1 MKRFK
6 YEVYTSAGVYITNW
20 GDVIS
25 EPEFSMQ
32 VNGGLGE
39 LKVVLARNADD
50 FGESDDVNFNN
61 QIIVYCFDK
70 NTNDG
75 VKIFNGYISGYT
87 PVLDGNAEY
96 IEISVLG
103 YVAELARV
111 ELLDDGNGI
120 QDTPTAG
127 NTTLTY
133 TNQKPSDILK
143 DIIDKYQA
151 ITGSS
156 QKVNY
161 DLTSI
166 DDTGTTIDSYTFNS
180 VFILDAINKIV
191 EMSPANWY
199 WYLDANN
206 IIQFH
211 AFATTPNHTFFVK
224 RDVITIK
231 PNKRIE
237 NIKNACYVIG
247 KETAGVNFFEFY
259 KRDASIASYGR
270 SAVFLQDSN
279 VNTSDVS
286 QKFADAQL
294 DKQDEPEVRTQ
305 VVVVDDNNGSNKG
318 KDIENIV
325 PGNVV
330 NILNYLS
337 KKTYTLWGQAL
348 WNVDKWGYDISN
360 VTATN
365 INLIK
370 ANYKPDY
377 ISCEVTSQL
386 PQVGKTLTELRR
398 KLQETVAVNNPAAAS

>member
-6 YEVYTSAGVYITNW
+6 YEVYTGAGVYITNW

-70 NTNDG
+70 DTNDG

-120 QDTPTAG
+120 QETPTAG

-133 TNQKPSDILK
+133 KNQKPCDILK
-143 DIIDKYQA
+143 DIIDKYKA

-156 QKVNY
+156 QKVDY

-166 DDTGTTIDSYTFNS
+166 ADTGTTIDEYTFNS

-199 WYLDANN
+199 WYLDAEN
-206 IIQFH
+206 ILHFQ
-211 AFATTPNHTFFVK
+211 AFATTPDHTFFVK
-224 RDVITIK
+224 RDVISIK

-259 KRDASIASYGR
+259 KRDASIAAYGR
-270 SAVFLQDSN
+270 NTVFLQDSN
-279 VNTSDVS
+279 INTSDVS

-305 VVVVDDNNGSNKG
+305 IVILDDNNEIGLG
-318 KDIENIV
+318 KDIESII

-330 NILNYLS
+330 NILNFLS
-337 KKTYTLWGQAL
+337 KKTYTLWGQAV
-348 WNVDKWGYDISN
+348 WNVNKWGFDISN

-370 ANYKPDY
+370 ADYKPDY
-377 ISCEVTSQL
+377 ISCEVSSQL
-386 PQVGKTLTELRR
+386 PQVGRSLTELKR
-398 KLQETVAVNNPAAAS
+398 KLQETVAVNNPAVPT